1 MLFDGNLICSWMV
14 ISMLFD
20 GSLMVISMLFD
31 GILICSLMVISML
44 FDGNPLLGNVYVL
57 NVQAK

>member
-1 MLFDGNLICSWMV
+1 MLFDGNLIR
-14 ISMLFD
+14 
-20 GSLMVISMLFD
+20 SLMV
-31 GILICSLMVISML
+31 VSML